1 MEMPFL
7 EQNRSIFKL
16 SPDKPLQAEQKK
28 LKNRLDAFLCSNKDK
43 NHACFIIYGDAGT
56 GKSVFLNRVFME
68 LQQHARA
75 DSQHPLFGLNNALLV
90 NHPEMLKAY
99 KNATESIPTLKKKD
113 YERPT
118 TFINQHH
125 KTGNIADIV
134 FVDEAHLLL
143 TGPDRYNHFFQDNH
157 LEEIMQ
163 IARLVVLV
171 FDEKQVLKAKSCWEQ
186 KMLNELLQDYPVET
200 FTLQRQF
207 RMNVAKQHA
216 EWIEQFCQGKL
227 RPIPLSTERFELRPY
242 SSAQQMYED
251 IQQHNQYRGLSRML
265 ATYDYPYRLDGHDY
279 FIIEGDFCL
288 RWDRAK
294 PHAKDPWAEREDT
307 IEEVGSVYTIQGF
320 DLNYVGL
327 ILGPSVTWDE
337 ASQQIVLHPDKYED
351 KAAFNGLGARDD
363 AQEIKQKLMWNS
375 INVLM
380 TRAINGL
387 YIYAHDPVLRQ
398 KLTQAK
404 IQAG

>member
-1 MEMPFL
+1 MSFL
-7 EQNRSIFKL
+7 EQNSSIFKL
-16 SPDKPLQAEQKK
+16 SPDKPLYAEQQD
-28 LKNRLDAFLCSNKDK
+28 LKNKLEAFLCSNKDK
-43 NHACFIIYGDAGT
+43 KHACFIIYGDAGT

-68 LQQHARA
+68 LQGHARV
-75 DSQHPLFGLNNALLV
+75 DRQHPLFGLSNALLV

-99 KNATESIPTLKKKD
+99 KNAAESIPTLKKKD

-125 KTGNIADIV
+125 
-134 FVDEAHLLL
+134 
-143 TGPDRYNHFFQDNH
+143 RYNHFFQDNH

-186 KMLNELLQDYPVET
+186 KTLNELLQDFPVET

-216 EWIEQFCQGKL
+216 EWIEYFCQGKL
-227 RPIPLSTERFELRPY
+227 RPIPQSTEQFELCPY
-242 SSAQQMYED
+242 TDAQQMYDD

-265 ATYDYPYRLDGHDY
+265 ATYDYPYRLDGNDY
-279 FIIEGDFCL
+279 FIVEGDFCL

-351 KAAFNGLGARDD
+351 KAAFNGLGSRDD
-363 AQEIKQKLMWNS
+363 ADEIKQRLMWNS

-387 YIYAHDPVLRQ
+387 YIYAHDPILRQ
-398 KLTQAK
+398 KLAQAR
-404 IQAG
+404 I